1 VEGSLVFHS
10 KAKLTSFGR
19 RLLIARIESGW
30 SLRRAAVA
38 LGISPA
44 RASVLYR
51 RFALEGE
58 ASFAIRSSRPRHAP
72 RRTSAR
78 TEARIA
84 RERRRRRWG
93 PLRLQWLLGIAR
105 STIYAVL
112 RRLGLQHLRVFRLP
126 LPKSR
131 RYERPVPG
139 DLLHIDTKKLG
150 RVGPGGGHRFL
161 GRGEPQR
168 HRGIGSEFIHV
179 AVDDRSRV
187 AYVERLPR
195 DDAEHSAAFLERA
208 LHYFADLG
216 VSVRQV
222 LTDNYLSYTRGRR
235 FAEVLAAH
243 GIEHIT
249 PPPYTPTWNAK
260 AEAFIWILLREWA
273 YARPYRDNRARAI
286 ALPAFIHRY
295 THRRPH
301 GELGG
306 LTPMERL
313 LRDVHNVRGQ
323 LS

>member
-1 VEGSLVFHS
+1 MSHS

-19 RLLIARIESGW
+19 RLLVVRIESGW
-30 SLRRAAVA
+30 PLRRAAVA

-51 RFALEGE
+51 RFLVEGE
-58 ASFAIRSSRPRHAP
+58 TAFAIRSSRPRRSP
-72 RRTSAR
+72 RRTNAR
-78 TEARIA
+78 TEARIE

-105 STIYAVL
+105 STVYAVL
-112 RRLGLQHLRVFRLP
+112 RRLGLQHLRVFRAP
-126 LPKSR
+126 LPKAR

-150 RVGPGGGHRFL
+150 KVGPGGGHHFR
-161 GRGEPQR
+161 GRTERVR
-168 HRGIGSEFIHV
+168 HRGIGSEHIHV
-179 AVDDRSRV
+179 AVDDRTRV
-187 AYVERLPR
+187 AYVERLAR
-195 DDAEHSAAFLERA
+195 NDAEHSAAFLERA
-208 LHYFADLG
+208 LHYFGDLG
-216 VSVRQV
+216 VPVRQV
-222 LTDNYLSYTRGRR
+222 ITDNYMSYRRGRR

-260 AEAFIWILLREWA
+260 AEAFIGILLREWA
-273 YARPYRDNRARAI
+273 YARPYRDNRGRAI
-286 ALPAFIHRY
+286 ALPAFVHSY
-295 THRRPH
+295 NQRRRH

-306 LTPMERL
+306 LAPMERL
-313 LRDVHNVRGQ
+313 RADVHNVRGQ